1 MRLHS
6 FPVVLSL
13 SVALWG
19 GAARSGDVVPAK
31 EPGPAKEPAAAA
43 PSGPAPHLVFDAAT
57 INVGD
62 VVHGQ
67 DAVAAFSYKNT
78 GEAPLHIL
86 AARPGCGC
94 TVATFDPL
102 VPPGETGKIRASV
115 RTAAYRGPITKQVT
129 VEHDDKSQGP
139 VQLTISANIVGS
151 VEILPYAGLQL
162 TRRRQGFLTPATLIV
177 RQDATEKGA
186 LAMSDL
192 AVSAPWLKI
201 TSRKVTADE
210 APTEGLPA
218 AKPGDVILSV
228 QAEKSA
234 PVGSHVETLTFKTG
248 LTREPA
254 VTIPVT
260 VYVQPV
266 VSLQPNELV
275 LNPAADSKQTASG
288 QVLAA
293 LRDDVDPKSV
303 TVKSESKD
311 FSVRIDP
318 SGAQAFRLLVDWSG
332 KGKHAATSTK
342 IHVSAGKETIDLPV
356 RIAPI

>member
-1 MRLHS
+1 MAS
-6 FPVVLSL
+6 FDEV
-13 SVALWG
+13 
-19 GAARSGDVVPAK
+19 
-31 EPGPAKEPAAAA
+31 
-43 PSGPAPHLVFDAAT
+43 
-57 INVGD
+57 
-62 VVHGQ
+62 
-67 DAVAAFSYKNT
+67 
-78 GEAPLHIL
+78 
-86 AARPGCGC
+86 
-94 TVATFDPL
+94 
-102 VPPGETGKIRASV
+102 VPPGKAGSIRASV
-115 RTAAYRGPITKQVT
+115 HTTTYRGPISKQVT

-139 VQLTISANIVGS
+139 VQLTLSANIVGS
-151 VEILPYAGLQL
+151 VEILPFPGLQL
-162 TRRRQGFLTPATLIV
+162 ARRRRGFATPALLIV
-177 RQDATEKGA
+177 RQDVTEKGT

-192 AVSAPWLKI
+192 AISAPWLKVS
-201 TSRKVTADE
+201 SRKVTADE
-210 APTEGLPA
+210 GPTEGLPA
-218 AKPGDVILSV
+218 AKPGDLILSV
-228 QAEKSA
+228 QAEDSA
-234 PVGSHVETLTFKTG
+234 PVGSHVENLTFKTG

-266 VSLQPNELV
+266 VSLQPNELI

-356 RIAPI
+356 RIAPQ